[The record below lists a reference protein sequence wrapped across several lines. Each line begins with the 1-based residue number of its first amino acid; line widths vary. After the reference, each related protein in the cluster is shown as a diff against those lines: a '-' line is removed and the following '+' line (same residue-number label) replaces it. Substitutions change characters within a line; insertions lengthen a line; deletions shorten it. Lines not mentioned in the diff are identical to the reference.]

1 MAITLLDVSPAPL
14 FNMFMFNQVEPF
26 EFFKITQVEGYFK
39 DNHMLDCVPV

>member
-1 MAITLLDVSPAPL
+1 MAITLLDVSPAPQ
-14 FNMFMFNQVEPF
+14 FNMFNQVEPF